1 MKRMAILLF
10 LYLMIGMVNGEYLP
24 STWIVPFT
32 YLALL
37 TFHIILEYETK
48 KEFRPRRLV
57 RGAVLYAVSAIVLV
71 VAVVYEDRLA
81 GINLYLL
88 VAALIVIVGGV
99 VVVFRDYVKKE
110 ISGAFDYVYGIA
122 VLLWPV
128 YAYLAQLGKS

>member
-1 MKRMAILLF
+1 MNRLAILVF
-10 LYLMIGMVNGEYLP
+10 LLMVLGMATGKGLP
-24 STWIVPFT
+24 KTLNVPFT
-32 YLALL
+32 YLMLL
-37 TFHIILEYETK
+37 VFHIILEYETK